1 MELLRENV
9 AHIAAWLPAVF
20 VCLALASGLGLWLLG
35 RNRSMSGTPSHMRR
49 MTRAIVRFFLPLP
62 IIGLIVAYGPMSPL
76 FRTARRLQAQVGNT
90 VPDTAF
96 LRVSDGTEQR
106 LIDFNGKVILVNL
119 WATWCP
125 PCIQELPTL
134 NHLQVE
140 YEKKG
145 LVVVTLSDQPR
156 EQIVAFLERH
166 APRTTNGYMLSF
178 GWLAIKDFRPF
189 TLLID
194 RHGVLR
200 DYFFGAQ
207 DYVAFEQKVKQYL

>member
-1 MELLRENV
+1 MQLLRENV
-9 AHIAAWLPAVF
+9 AHIAAWLPAVLA
-20 VCLALASGLGLWLLG
+20 CLALASGLGLWLLG
-35 RNRSMSGTPSHMRR
+35 RNRSTSGVPSRMRR
-49 MTRAIVRFFLPLP
+49 MTKATVRFFLPLP
-62 IIGLIVAYGPMSPL
+62 VIGLIVAYGPMSPL
-76 FRTARRLQAQVGNT
+76 FRTARRLQAQVGNP
-90 VPDTAF
+90 VPNAAF
-96 LRVSDGTEQR
+96 LCVSDGTEHR
-106 LIDFNGKVILVNL
+106 LTDFGGKVILVNL

-134 NHLQVE
+134 NRLQVE

-156 EQIVAFLERH
+156 EPLVAFLERH
-166 APRTTNGYMLSF
+166 APRTTNGYMQSF

-189 TLLID
+189 TLVID

-207 DYVAFEQKVKQYL
+207 DYAAFERKVRQYL